1 MNDLKNATK
10 MLSKS
15 GVTAVPIG
23 KSIALNFYIRKQ
35 KTFEIY
41 DLQFHIKKLEKEQ
54 NM

>member
-23 KSIALNFYIRKQ
+23 KSIALNFYIRK
-35 KTFEIY
+35 
-41 DLQFHIKKLEKEQ
+41 
-54 NM
+54 